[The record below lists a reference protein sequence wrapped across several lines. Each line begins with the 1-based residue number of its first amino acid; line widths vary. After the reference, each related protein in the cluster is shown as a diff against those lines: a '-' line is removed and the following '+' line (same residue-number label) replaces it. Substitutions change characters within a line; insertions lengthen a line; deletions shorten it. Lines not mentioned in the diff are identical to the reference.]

1 MCGSNRIARRITRL
15 RLAAVK
21 TLLLGLAA
29 FCPAPSSIIEP
40 AALAA
45 ERVMLGTPSRGLF
58 EFPAV
63 VAMQKG
69 FFADEGL
76 EVTKIQIQPQIGV
89 KALLAGDVD
98 YTLSWGST
106 LRAAVTGVPLKVVAA
121 LASRPLHVLVTRPEI
136 ESGKDLKNRT
146 IGVDSY
152 AGTVDYLTRVAARHY
167 GLEPE
172 KDVKI
177 IVTGP
182 SPLRLAA
189 LKAGSID
196 ATAIDIAYA
205 VKAEEEGYRRLLY
218 LGDIIELPLSG
229 IGLTEKK
236 LAEQRDQVKKIIR
249 AVLRGSAFMKQNRAE
264 TLEIMT
270 RYLGITPAQAAKTY
284 DTSISAFTQ
293 DGFVSDQGLA
303 LDIQLAK
310 DRLKLAKEVPLRQVV
325 DWSVLKEIQA
335 EKAR

>member
-1 MCGSNRIARRITRL
+1 MRTHARNFR
-15 RLAAVK
+15 
-21 TLLLGLAA
+21 TLI
-29 FCPAPSSIIEP
+29 FIF
-40 AALAA
+40 AALCVWLSLLAKYKVHAA
-45 ERVMLGTPSRGLF
+45 ERIMMGTPSRGLF
-58 EFPAV
+58 EMPAV
-63 VAMQKG
+63 VAIQKG

-76 EVTKIQIQPQIGV
+76 EVVKIQIQPQIGV
-89 KALLAGDVD
+89 KALIAGDVD

-106 LRAAVTGVPLKVVAA
+106 LRAAATGVPLKVVAA
-121 LASRPLHVLVTRPEI
+121 LASRPLHVLITRQEI
-136 ESGKDLKNRT
+136 RSGKDLKNRT
-146 IGVDSY
+146 VGVDSY

-172 KDVKI
+172 KDIKI

-196 ATAIDIAYA
+196 ATAIDVAYA

-229 IGLTEKK
+229 IGLTDRK
-236 LAEQRDQVKKIIR
+236 LAEQREQAKKVIR
-249 AVLRGSAFMKQNRAE
+249 AVLRGTAFMKKSRGE

-270 RYLGITPAQAAKTY
+270 RYLGITSAQAAKTY
-284 DTSISAFTQ
+284 DTSISAFTE
-293 DGFVSDQGLA
+293 DGFVSEKGLA

-310 DRLKLAKEVPLRQVV
+310 DRLKLTKEIPFSQVV
-325 DWSVLKEIQA
+325 DWSLLKEIQG
-335 EKAR
+335 EKTK